1 MNDYERFDDDEL
13 YNLKQELDCANY
25 GNATPDAW
33 NKFHDLIN
41 QLRKE
46 GII

>member
-1 MNDYERFDDDEL
+1 MERFDDDEL
-13 YNLKQELDCANY
+13 YNLKQELEYVNY
-25 GNATPDAW
+25 GNATPDARDM
-33 NKFHDLIN
+33 FHDFIN